1 MEPTRRSFL
10 TTVAAA
16 PFVAAAAPGRLP
28 IKKAVE
34 YSMIQPRTLSAID
47 KFKIAKEAGFEEI
60 ECPTTPDQAKAEEI
74 LAESNIEKVQL
85 GIAQGPFDFIVERL
99 RYYAGT
105 AGGITRNDVIDAVL
119 TPTNTHAL
127 SFKELLERMKAL
139 ESVTAK
145 PEFDPLII
153 GFKRA
158 HRLVE
163 KEKDRVV
170 FQPVNPAL
178 FQHPSET
185 KLREAWEKNDQLV
198 RHLIAVRKYSKA
210 LEAFVSMKPA
220 IDDFFAA
227 VMVNAD
233 EPSIRINR
241 LSLLKDIDELFLLF
255 ADFSQIVV
263 QGS

>member
-1 MEPTRRSFL
+1 
-10 TTVAAA
+10 
-16 PFVAAAAPGRLP
+16 
-28 IKKAVE
+28 
-34 YSMIQPRTLSAID
+34 
-47 KFKIAKEAGFEEI
+47 
-60 ECPTTPDQAKAEEI
+60 
-74 LAESNIEKVQL
+74 
-85 GIAQGPFDFIVERL
+85 
-99 RYYAGT
+99 
-105 AGGITRNDVIDAVL
+105 
-119 TPTNTHAL
+119 
-127 SFKELLERMKAL
+127 MKAL
-139 ESVTAK
+139 ESVTTK
-145 PEFDPLII
+145 PEFDPLIV

-163 KEKDRVV
+163 KEEKNRWVR
-170 FQPVNPAL
+170 QPVNRAL

-198 RHLIAVRKYSKA
+198 RHLIAERKYSKA

-220 IDDFFAA
+220 IDDFFTA

-233 EPSIRINR
+233 DPSIRINR